1 MAGSAGKRLTISCL
15 QWYRVLC
22 AAKDGELA
30 LQGQAGA
37 EMIELLQVVKGERPS
52 YNVGQMSL
60 LEKINE
66 TADLRR
72 LPLEQLETVS
82 DEIRKYI
89 LETMSRIGGHTGA
102 SLGAIELAV
111 ALHYAFDT
119 PRDRL
124 VWDVGHQAYAHKILT
139 GRREL
144 LPTIKQYGG
153 ISGFLRRDESEYDTF
168 GAGHASTSL
177 SAALGMAIAR
187 DRKGEDHH
195 VVALIG
201 DASLAGG
208 MAMEAINQAGHLKT
222 RLIVVLN
229 DNEMSIAPAVGALTG
244 YLNRI
249 RGAQGY
255 HRFKDEVEETLLA
268 IPSLGERLHHAAK
281 AMKDAIAAAVLPGAL
296 VSELGFK
303 YIGYVDGHNPRAL
316 VAALRE
322 AKQVKDG
329 PVIVHAL
336 TTKGKGYPQAEK
348 DYYRW
353 HATGP
358 FDLKTGKAVK
368 SAAKAPT
375 YTSVFG
381 KTLCELMEKDPKIVA
396 LTAAMPDGTGVCDAL
411 ERFPDRSFDV
421 GIAEQHCVTFAAGMS
436 CEGLKPVCAIYSTFL
451 QRAFDQLVHDV
462 CIQNLNVKFCL
473 DRGGIAGGDGPTHH
487 GLLDIAYLRGVPN
500 IIVMAP
506 KDEGEM
512 RDMMLTL
519 VEHEGPAAMR
529 YPRGNGVGASIDREP
544 ELLEIGKGEI
554 LRDGGEIAIVAYGS
568 MVHPSLQAAENLSR
582 EGIETTVVN
591 ARFVKPLD
599 AQLLLAL
606 ARTKRLIVTVEEAY
620 LAGGFGSAVLELLE
634 ENGLQD
640 KVRVVRMGIPD
651 RLVTHGDPKLLLA
664 KYGLDTD
671 GIFTRVRESI
681 EVLDDR
687 RAKPQKVGS

>member
-1 MAGSAGKRLTISCL
+1 MR
-15 QWYRVLC
+15 
-22 AAKDGELA
+22 E
-30 LQGQAGA
+30 
-37 EMIELLQVVKGERPS
+37 
-52 YNVGQMSL
+52 MSL
-60 LEKINE
+60 LENINSS
-66 TADLRR
+66 ADLRR
-72 LPLEQLETVS
+72 LPIDQLPDVAA
-82 DEIRKYI
+82 EIRQYI

-119 PRDRL
+119 PQDRL

-139 GRREL
+139 GRRDL
-144 LPTIKQYGG
+144 WPTIKHFCG
-153 ISGFLRRDESEYDTF
+153 ISVFLRRDESEYDTF
-168 GAGHASTSL
+168 GDGQASTYL

-187 DRKGEDHH
+187 DKKGEQHH

-249 RGAQGY
+249 RTAQGY
-255 HRFKDEVEETLLA
+255 HRFKGEVEETLLS

-281 AMKDAIAAAVLPGAL
+281 TVKDAIAAAVLPGAL

-303 YIGYVDGHNPRAL
+303 YIGYVDGHNTRSL

-322 AKQVKDG
+322 AKQIKDG

-336 TTKGKGYPQAEK
+336 TTKGKGHPQAEK

-358 FDLKTGKAVK
+358 FDLTTGKAIK

-381 KTLCELMEKDPKIVA
+381 NTLCQLMEKDPKIVA
-396 LTAAMPDGTGVCDAL
+396 LTAAMPDGTGICEAL
-411 ERFPDRSFDV
+411 ERFPDRAFDV

-451 QRAFDQLVHDV
+451 QRGFDQLVHDV

-487 GLLDIAYLRGVPN
+487 GLLDIAYLRSVPN
-500 IIVMAP
+500 IILMAP

-512 RDMMLTL
+512 RDMMLTMI
-519 VEHEGPAAMR
+519 EHNGPAAIR
-529 YPRGNGVGASIDREP
+529 YPRGNGVGADIDREP
-544 ELLEIGKGEI
+544 ELIEIGKGEI
-554 LRDGGEIAIVAYGS
+554 LRDGGEIAIIAYGS
-568 MVHPSLQAAENLSR
+568 MVHPSLQAADNLAKES
-582 EGIETTVVN
+582 IETTVVN

-599 AQLLLAL
+599 ASLLLAL
-606 ARTKRLIVTVEEAY
+606 ARTKRLLVTVEEAY
-620 LAGGFGSAVLELLE
+620 LAGGFGSAILELLE

-664 KYGLDTD
+664 KYGLDAD
-671 GIFTRVRESI
+671 GIYTRVKESI

-687 RAKPQKVGS
+687 RAKPLKVS

>member
-1 MAGSAGKRLTISCL
+1 MK
-15 QWYRVLC
+15 
-22 AAKDGELA
+22 
-30 LQGQAGA
+30 
-37 EMIELLQVVKGERPS
+37 LLQ
-52 YNVGQMSL
+52 N
-60 LEKINE
+60 INSP
-66 TADLRR
+66 ADLRR
-72 LPLEQLETVS
+72 LHSDELQTVA
-82 DEIRKYI
+82 DEIRQYI

-102 SLGAIELAV
+102 SLGAVELAV

-139 GRREL
+139 GRRDL

-153 ISGFLRRDESEYDTF
+153 VSGFLRRDESDYDTF
-168 GAGHASTSL
+168 GAGHASTSI

-187 DRKGEDHH
+187 DRKGEQHH

-222 RLIVVLN
+222 RLIVLLN

-249 RGAQGY
+249 RESQGY
-255 HRFKDEVEETLLA
+255 HRFKEEVEETLLA
-268 IPSLGERLHHAAK
+268 IPSLGGRLHHAAK
-281 AMKDAIAAAVLPGAL
+281 TMKDAIAAAVLPGAL

-303 YIGYVDGHNPRAL
+303 YIGYVDGHNPNAL

-322 AKQVKDG
+322 AQQVKDG

-336 TTKGKGYPQAEK
+336 TTKGKGYPTAES

-358 FDLKTGKAVK
+358 FDLATGKAHK
-368 SAAKAPT
+368 SAAQTPT
-375 YTSVFG
+375 YTSIFG
-381 KTLCELMEKDPKIVA
+381 KTLCQLMEKNEQVVA
-396 LTAAMPDGTGVCDAL
+396 LTAAMPDGTGVCEVL
-411 ERFPDRSFDV
+411 EKFPKRAFDV

-436 CEGLKPVCAIYSTFL
+436 CEGLIPVCAIYSTFL

-462 CIQNLNVKFCL
+462 CIQDLNVKFCL

-487 GLLDIAYLRGVPN
+487 GLLDIAYLRVVPN
-500 IIVMAP
+500 LVVMAP

-512 RDMMLTL
+512 RDMMHTMI
-519 VEHEGPAAMR
+519 EHVGPAAMR
-529 YPRGNGVGASIDREP
+529 YPRGNGIGAVIDRDP
-544 ELLEIGKGEI
+544 QLLEIGKGEI

-568 MVHPSLQAAENLSR
+568 MVHPSLEAAENLAKA
-582 EGIETTVVN
+582 GIETTVVN

-599 AQLLLAL
+599 AELLLAL

-620 LAGGFGSAVLELLE
+620 VAGGFGSAVLELLE

-640 KVRVVRMGIPD
+640 KLRVVRMGIPD
-651 RLVTHGDPKLLLA
+651 RLVTHGDAKLLLA
-664 KYGLDTD
+664 KYGLDAD
-671 GIFTRVRESI
+671 GIYTRVKESI
-681 EVLDDR
+681 EVLQDR
-687 RAKPQKVGS
+687 RARRQKVY

>member
-1 MAGSAGKRLTISCL
+1 VARLAKALSHSL
-15 QWYRVLC
+15 QF
-22 AAKDGELA
+22 AHMK
-30 LQGQAGA
+30 
-37 EMIELLQVVKGERPS
+37 LLQE
-52 YNVGQMSL
+52 
-60 LEKINE
+60 INSP
-66 TADLRR
+66 ADLRR
-72 LPLEQLETVS
+72 LEVDQLPEVAA
-82 DEIRKYI
+82 EIREYI
-89 LETMSRIGGHTGA
+89 LEIMSRIGGHTGA

-139 GRREL
+139 GRRDQ

-153 ISGFLRRDESEYDTF
+153 ISGFLRRDESEFDTF

-187 DRKGEDHH
+187 DRKGEDYH

-208 MAMEAINQAGHLKT
+208 MAMEAVNQAGHLKT

-249 RGAQGY
+249 REAHGY

-268 IPSLGERLHHAAK
+268 IPTVGGRLHHAAK

-296 VSELGFK
+296 VNELGFK

-316 VAALRE
+316 VKAFRE
-322 AKQVKDG
+322 AQQIKDG

-336 TTKGKGYPQAEK
+336 TTKGKGHPAAEN
-348 DYYRW
+348 DYYKW

-358 FDLKTGKAVK
+358 FELKTGKPIK
-368 SAAKAPT
+368 SPAKAKT
-375 YTSVFG
+375 YTQVFG
-381 KTLCELMEKDPKIVA
+381 ETLCELMAKDEKIVA
-396 LTAAMPDGTGVCDAL
+396 LTAAMPDGTGVSLAL
-411 ERFPDRSFDV
+411 EKFPERSFDV
-421 GIAEQHCVTFAAGMS
+421 GIAEQHCVTFAAGLS
-436 CEGLKPVCAIYSTFL
+436 IEGLKPVCAIYSTFL
-451 QRAFDQLVHDV
+451 QRAFDQLIHDV
-462 CIQNLNVKFCL
+462 CLQDLNVKFCL

-500 IIVMAP
+500 MLIMAP
-506 KDEGEM
+506 KDEAEM
-512 RDMMLTL
+512 RDMMFTMI
-519 VEHEGPAAMR
+519 EHVGPAAMR
-529 YPRGNGVGASIDREP
+529 YPRGNGLGRPLDGDP
-544 ELLEIGKGEI
+544 QLLEIGKAEL
-554 LRDGGEIAIVAYGS
+554 LRDGGETAIVAYGS
-568 MVHPSLQAAENLSR
+568 MVHPSLQAAANLAKA
-582 EGIETTVVN
+582 GIETTVVN

-599 AQLLLAL
+599 SALLLAL
-606 ARTKRLIVTVEEAY
+606 ARTKRMIVTVEEAY

-651 RLVTHGDPKLLLA
+651 RIVTHGDPKLLLA
-664 KYGLDTD
+664 KYGLDAD
-671 GIFTRVRESI
+671 GIYTRVKESF
-681 EVLDDR
+681 EVLEDR
-687 RAKPQKVGS
+687 RAKHQKITA

>member
-1 MAGSAGKRLTISCL
+1 MRENCEI
-15 QWYRVLC
+15 
-22 AAKDGELA
+22 AKALA
-30 LQGQAGA
+30 P
-37 EMIELLQVVKGERPS
+37 R
-52 YNVGQMSL
+52 YNIARKYLPQHTRQMSL
-60 LEKINE
+60 LQNINSP
-66 TADLRR
+66 ADLRLLR
-72 LPLEQLETVS
+72 TEQLTTVA
-82 DEIRKYI
+82 DEIRQYI

-102 SLGAIELAV
+102 SLGAVELAV

-139 GRREL
+139 GRRDQL
-144 LPTIKQYGG
+144 ATIKQYGG
-153 ISGFLRRDESEYDTF
+153 LSGFLRRDESEYDTF
-168 GAGHASTSL
+168 GAGHASTSI
-177 SAALGMAIAR
+177 SAALGMAMAR
-187 DRKGEDHH
+187 DHKGEDYH

-222 RLIVVLN
+222 RLIVILN

-249 RGAQGY
+249 RESQGY
-255 HRFKDEVEETLLA
+255 HRLKDEVGETLLA
-268 IPSLGERLHHAAK
+268 IPFGERLHQAAK
-281 AMKDAIAAAVLPGAL
+281 TMKDAIAAAVLPGAL

-322 AKQVKDG
+322 AQQIKDG

-336 TTKGKGYPQAEK
+336 TTKGKGHPAAES
-348 DYYRW
+348 DYYKW

-358 FDLKTGKAVK
+358 FDLATGKPIK
-368 SAAKAPT
+368 SVAKAPT
-375 YTSVFG
+375 YTAVFG
-381 KTLCELMEKDPKIVA
+381 KTLCELMTRDEKIVA
-396 LTAAMPDGTGVCDAL
+396 LTAAMPDGTGVSEAL
-411 ERFPDRSFDV
+411 KKFPERAFDV

-451 QRAFDQLVHDV
+451 QRAYDQLVHDV

-473 DRGGIAGGDGPTHH
+473 DRGGVAGGDGPTHH
-487 GLLDIAYLRGVPN
+487 GLLDIAYLRVVPN
-500 IIVMAP
+500 IVVMAP

-512 RDMMLTL
+512 RDMMLTM
-519 VEHEGPAAMR
+519 VEHVGPAAMR
-529 YPRGNGVGASIDREP
+529 YPRGNGVGAPLDREP
-544 ELLEIGKGEI
+544 QVLEIGKGEI

-568 MVHPSLQAAENLSR
+568 MVHPSLEAAENLAK
-582 EGIETTVVN
+582 EGIEATVVN

-599 AQLLLAL
+599 AELLLAL
-606 ARTKRLIVTVEEAY
+606 ARSRRLLVTIEEAY
-620 LAGGFGSAVLELLE
+620 IAGGFGSAVLELLE

-640 KVRVVRMGIPD
+640 KVHVVRMGIPD

-664 KYGLDTD
+664 KYGLDAD
-671 GIFTRVRESI
+671 GIYMRVKESI

-687 RAKPQKVGS
+687 RARRQKV

>member
-1 MAGSAGKRLTISCL
+1 M
-15 QWYRVLC
+15 
-22 AAKDGELA
+22 
-30 LQGQAGA
+30 
-37 EMIELLQVVKGERPS
+37 
-52 YNVGQMSL
+52 L
-60 LEKINE
+60 LENINSA
-66 TADLRR
+66 ADLRQ
-72 LPLEQLETVS
+72 LPIAQLPDVAA
-82 DEIRKYI
+82 EIRQYI

-119 PRDRL
+119 PEDRL

-139 GRREL
+139 GRRDL

-153 ISGFLRRDESEYDTF
+153 ISGFLKRDESEYDTF

-187 DRKGEDHH
+187 DKKGEQHH

-208 MAMEAINQAGHLKT
+208 MAMEAINQMGHLKT

-249 RGAQGY
+249 RTAQGY
-255 HRFKDEVEETLLA
+255 HRFKDEVEETLLS

-281 AMKDAIAAAVLPGAL
+281 TVKDAIAAAVLPGAL

-336 TTKGKGYPQAEK
+336 TTKGKGHPQAEK

-358 FDLKTGKAVK
+358 FDLKTGKAIK

-375 YTSVFG
+375 YTAVFG
-381 KTLCELMEKDPKIVA
+381 STLCQLMEKDPKVVA
-396 LTAAMPDGTGVCDAL
+396 LTAAMPDGTGVCEAL
-411 ERFPDRSFDV
+411 ERFPERSFDV

-436 CEGLKPVCAIYSTFL
+436 VEGLKPVCAIYSTFL
-451 QRAFDQLVHDV
+451 QRGFDQLVHDV

-487 GLLDIAYLRGVPN
+487 GLLDIAYLRAVPN

-512 RDMMLTL
+512 RDMMLTML
-519 VEHEGPAAMR
+519 EYNGPAAMR
-529 YPRGNGVGASIDREP
+529 YPRGNGVGADIERQP
-544 ELLEIGKGEI
+544 EVLEVGKGEI
-554 LRDGGEIAIVAYGS
+554 LRDGGEVAILAYGS
-568 MVHPSLQAAENLSR
+568 MVHPSLHAAENLAK

-599 AQLLLAL
+599 SSLLLAL
-606 ARTKRLIVTVEEAY
+606 ARTKRLLVTVEEAY
-620 LAGGFGSAVLELLE
+620 LAGGFGSAILELLE

-664 KYGLDTD
+664 KYGLDAD
-671 GIFTRVRESI
+671 GIYNRVRESI
-681 EVLDDR
+681 DVLDDR

>member
-1 MAGSAGKRLTISCL
+1 MN
-15 QWYRVLC
+15 
-22 AAKDGELA
+22 
-30 LQGQAGA
+30 
-37 EMIELLQVVKGERPS
+37 LLQ
-52 YNVGQMSL
+52 
-60 LEKINE
+60 KINLP
-66 TADLRR
+66 ADLRR
-72 LPLEQLETVS
+72 LRPDQLQTVA
-82 DEIRKYI
+82 DEIRQYI
-89 LETMSRIGGHTGA
+89 LETMARIGGHTGA
-102 SLGAIELAV
+102 SLGAVELAV

-139 GRREL
+139 GRRDR
-144 LPTIKQYGG
+144 LPTIKRYGG

-168 GAGHASTSL
+168 GAGHASTSI
-177 SAALGMAIAR
+177 SAALGMAVAR
-187 DRKGEDHH
+187 DRKGGDYH

-244 YLNRI
+244 YLNRL
-249 RGAQGY
+249 RTAQGY
-255 HRFKDEVEETLLA
+255 HRLKDEVGETLLA
-268 IPSLGERLHHAAK
+268 IPSVGERLHHAAK
-281 AMKDAIAAAVLPGAL
+281 TMKDAIAAAVLPGAL

-303 YIGYVDGHNPRAL
+303 YIGYVDGHNPLAL

-322 AKQVKDG
+322 AQHVKDG

-336 TTKGKGYPQAEK
+336 TTKGKGYEEAEK
-348 DYYRW
+348 DYYKW

-358 FDLKTGKAVK
+358 FDLATGKAIKSSVK
-368 SAAKAPT
+368 VPT
-375 YTSVFG
+375 YTSIFG
-381 KTLCELMEKDPKIVA
+381 KALCELMEKDEKVVA
-396 LTAAMPDGTGVCDAL
+396 LTAAMPDGTGVCVTLDK
-411 ERFPDRSFDV
+411 FPDRAFDV

-487 GLLDIAYLRGVPN
+487 GLLDIAYLRAVPN
-500 IIVMAP
+500 IVVMAP
-506 KDEGEM
+506 KDEAEM
-512 RDMMLTL
+512 RHMLFTMN
-519 VEHEGPAAMR
+519 EHIGPAAMR
-529 YPRGNGVGASIDREP
+529 YPRGNGVGVPIDGEP
-544 ELLEIGKGEI
+544 QILEIGKGEI

-568 MVHPSLQAAENLSR
+568 MVHPSLEAAHNLAKD
-582 EGIETTVVN
+582 GIEATVVN

-599 AQLLLAL
+599 AELLLAL

-620 LAGGFGSAVLELLE
+620 LAAGFGSAVIELLE

-640 KVRVVRMGIPD
+640 KVRVVRMGIAD
-651 RLVTHGDPKLLLA
+651 RLVTHGDPRLLLA
-664 KYGLDTD
+664 KYGLDAD
-671 GIFTRVRESI
+671 GIYTKVKESV
-681 EVLDDR
+681 EVLEDR
-687 RAKPQKVGS
+687 RAKRQKV

>member
-1 MAGSAGKRLTISCL
+1 MPNT
-15 QWYRVLC
+15 
-22 AAKDGELA
+22 
-30 LQGQAGA
+30 
-37 EMIELLQVVKGERPS
+37 
-52 YNVGQMSL
+52 MSL
-60 LEKINE
+60 IESINSP
-66 TADLRR
+66 ADLRR
-72 LPLEQLETVS
+72 LQPDQLQTVA
-82 DEIRKYI
+82 DEIRTYI
-89 LETMSRIGGHTGA
+89 LETMSRVGGHTGA
-102 SLGAIELAV
+102 SLGAVELAV

-119 PRDRL
+119 PHDRL

-139 GRREL
+139 GRRDS

-187 DRKGEDHH
+187 DRKDEDHH

-208 MAMEAINQAGHLKT
+208 MAMEAINQAGHLKS

-249 RGAQGY
+249 RGAHGY
-255 HRFKDEVEETLLA
+255 HRFKDEVEEKLLA
-268 IPSLGERLHHAAK
+268 IPSVGERLHHAAK
-281 AMKDAIAAAVLPGAL
+281 TMKDVIAAAVLPGAL

-303 YIGYVDGHNPRAL
+303 YIGYVDGHNTRAL

-322 AKQVKDG
+322 AKQIKDG

-336 TTKGKGYPQAEK
+336 TTKGKGFPGADT

-358 FDLKTGKAVK
+358 FDLKTGKAVSS
-368 SAAKAPT
+368 SAKVPT

-381 KTLCELMEKDPKIVA
+381 DVLCELMAKDSQIVA
-396 LTAAMPDGTGVCDAL
+396 LTAAMPDGTGVCKAL
-411 ERFPDRSFDV
+411 EKFPERSFDV
-421 GIAEQHCVTFAAGMS
+421 GIAEQHCVTFAAGLS

-451 QRAFDQLVHDV
+451 QRGFDQLVHDV

-473 DRGGIAGGDGPTHH
+473 DRGGIAGGDGQTHH
-487 GLLDIAYLRGVPN
+487 GLLDIAYLRAVPN
-500 IIVMAP
+500 IVLMAP

-512 RDMMLTL
+512 RDMLFTMT
-519 VEHEGPAAMR
+519 EHHGPAAMR
-529 YPRGNGVGASIDREP
+529 YPRGNGVGVPLDREP
-544 ELLEIGKGEI
+544 QLLEIGKAEI
-554 LRDGGEIAIVAYGS
+554 LRDGGEVAIIAYGS
-568 MVHPSLQAAENLSR
+568 MVHPSMVAAENLAKAN
-582 EGIETTVVN
+582 IEATVVN

-599 AQLLLAL
+599 ASLLLAL

-640 KVRVVRMGIPD
+640 KIRFVRMGIPD
-651 RLVTHGDPKLLLA
+651 RLITHGDAKLLLA
-664 KYGLDTD
+664 KYGLDAD
-671 GIFTRVRESI
+671 GIYNRVKESM
-681 EVLDDR
+681 EVLDER
-687 RAKPQKVGS
+687 RAHPQRVK